1 MNIALIVAGGTGNR
15 MGLDIPKQFVLVNN
29 KPILIYTIEAFLKH
43 PQIDDIYLVIH
54 QDYLDEVNGWIKT
67 YNLNKVKAVIKGG
80 ETRQISV
87 FNGLKE
93 MKRNGVKDDDIILI
107 HDAARPLVNSTII
120 SNNIST
126 CQKYGAAVTSLGA
139 TDTILLSTKEDKL
152 NDILNR
158 DEIYLE
164 QTPATFKFD
173 IIYQAHQNVKDNQ
186 STDDCG
192 LVMNLGKDIHLVKG
206 DRYNFKIT
214 TIEDLKLFELLK
226 KKED

>member
-93 MKRNGVKDDDIILI
+93 MKKNGIKDDDIILI

-139 TDTILLSTKEDKL
+139 TDTILFS
-152 NDILNR
+152 
-158 DEIYLE
+158 
-164 QTPATFKFD
+164 
-173 IIYQAHQNVKDNQ
+173 
-186 STDDCG
+186 
-192 LVMNLGKDIHLVKG
+192 
-206 DRYNFKIT
+206 
-214 TIEDLKLFELLK
+214 LFY
-226 KKED
+226 